1 MLVQIIKESS
11 PSFLAL
17 EFEPTFILT
26 LLASDLYEI
35 APICKIS
42 RPESGQEV
50 PPGED
55 EDSIGRLPGMGVL
68 GNEQTL
74 GLIFFPES
82 PKSFEMMVL
91 GKRRCLD
98 FYGGLPLAKNEI
110 DFELGG
116 RPPVLDRI
124 IQP

>member
-1 MLVQIIKESS
+1 
-11 PSFLAL
+11 
-17 EFEPTFILT
+17 
-26 LLASDLYEI
+26 
-35 APICKIS
+35 
-42 RPESGQEV
+42 
-50 PPGED
+50 
-55 EDSIGRLPGMGVL
+55 MGVL

-98 FYGGLPLAKNEI
+98 FYGGFTLPKNEI

-124 IQP
+124 IQS